1 MAERIAESR
10 EAKGE
15 ALARAQMQGGRDAL
29 FGRDGQGDS
38 EAHGGG
44 NQPQGRAP
52 CRGGSVMND
61 DYIPCKR
68 RDPTAWEAI
77 RRVRREERKCRTELQ
92 RGKIIMRQATER
104 MMEYAEAIAEYFNID
119 MPASKDFNEI
129 HNFISKY
136 ADKYRLQLEL
146 EGVVLESRH
155 DDWGD
160 RR

>member
-1 MAERIAESR
+1 
-10 EAKGE
+10 
-15 ALARAQMQGGRDAL
+15 
-29 FGRDGQGDS
+29 
-38 EAHGGG
+38 
-44 NQPQGRAP
+44 
-52 CRGGSVMND
+52 MNE
-61 DYIPCKR
+61 YIPCKR

-77 RRVRREERKCRTELQ
+77 GRIRREERKRRTELQ

-136 ADKYRLQLEL
+136 ADKYRFQLEL